1 MGDAVAS
8 GAVAVGGA
16 VAIVVAVRSANAVGV
31 VVVVGG
37 ISEVHD
43 NKSIRK
49 PVSAAIAVRDT
60 AITGQTWRRLLAAVQ
75 LITQLGPDAG
85 NAFPERAE
93 QQSWRR
99 RRHVS
104 ITNTHV
110 LQFPRGQRVGRVI
123 HGDG

>member
-8 GAVAVGGA
+8 GALAVGGT
-16 VAIVVAVRSANAVGV
+16 VAIGVAVRSAIAVGV

-37 ISEVHD
+37 VSEVHD
-43 NKSIRK
+43 NKTIRK
-49 PVSAAIAVRDT
+49 PASSAKAVRDT
-60 AITGQTWRRLLAAVQ
+60 AITGQTWRRLLLAVR

-99 RRHVS
+99 RRYVG

-110 LQFPRGQRVGRVI
+110 LQFPRGQRVGRVV